1 MRHARDI
8 SATGRF
14 NPSFTA
20 VMKTFDAITPEPPD
34 ASPDL
39 GPKHRGGPFAQF
51 ILIFCAFSSAG
62 IVLLLWRE
70 NLRLWAGLGALL
82 FAGAALWAAWCIIER
97 LRHHTALPRSHAV
110 LTGAL
115 AFDIHSTCRDVAATV
130 FFDPD
135 GVRSGALTRLYC
147 FVENYASRRRI
158 ARFRIGPHPGLGLN
172 EEHCV
177 SLALAAGQ
185 AAVYALP
192 LGVAATLGAGEH
204 DLPVTLQVDK
214 PSGTGARLPGSRRHL
229 YDLWTVHFA
238 APFTVDTAL
247 ADKPTP
253 AGVIVG
259 KGRCLS
265 LASVSEPEPRLAA
278 LQALV
283 ENQPDQTPAST

>member
-1 MRHARDI
+1 
-8 SATGRF
+8 
-14 NPSFTA
+14 
-20 VMKTFDAITPEPPD
+20 MKTIVAITPEPPD

-39 GPKHRGGPFAQF
+39 GPNHRGGPFALF
-51 ILIFCAFSSAG
+51 IAIFCAFSFAG
-62 IVLLLWRE
+62 TVLLLWRE
-70 NLRLWAGLGALL
+70 HYRLWAGLGAL
-82 FAGAALWAAWCIIER
+82 FFGGAALRAAWCIIER
-97 LRHHTALPRSHAV
+97 FRHHAALPRSHAV

-135 GVRSGALTRLYC
+135 GVQPGALTRLYC
-147 FVENYASRRRI
+147 FVENYASRWRR

-172 EEHCV
+172 EEHCI

-214 PSGTGARLPGSRRHL
+214 PNGTGARLPGSRRHL

-238 APFTVDTAL
+238 VPFTVDAAL

-253 AGVIVG
+253 AGVTVG

-265 LASVSEPEPRLAA
+265 LASVSEPEPRLDA
-278 LQALV
+278 LHTLV
-283 ENQPDQTPAST
+283 AGNPDQTPASA